1 MKKMIDMRDNVFSM
15 LPSEIRYAD
24 ISDLAKLVWSEIYVE
39 NYSKNFYITNK
50 MLSDAFKKGIIT
62 ISRTISELRDHN
74 LINIVYIGKQRKITV
89 NNLKRITEQSYK
101 IQEGIPQALESFFT
115 SCGFQNKKT
124 E

>member
-1 MKKMIDMRDNVFSM
+1 MIDMRDNVFSM